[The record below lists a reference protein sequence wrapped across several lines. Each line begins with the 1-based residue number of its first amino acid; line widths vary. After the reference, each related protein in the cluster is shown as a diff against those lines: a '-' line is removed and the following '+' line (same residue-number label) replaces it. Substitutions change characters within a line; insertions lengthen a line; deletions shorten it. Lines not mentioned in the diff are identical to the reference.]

1 MDKESETSNH
11 QLLRCLKPELI
22 EILSADPELLLQY
35 AHSRKLVTENGYKKV
50 RAQQISTEKVTTLL
64 DLIYDGGRKASHGLL
79 ELLKEDT
86 FQENFPRLSILVN
99 PDPEEASKRTT
110 EDSTQQSRSTNQP
123 CMSVVSEIVTQK
135 QLLKVAGAMSRTWK
149 EVGIQV
155 LDISS
160 EKLDA
165 IEAENNTQKMRAF
178 RMLQTWRSRK
188 RENATAAK
196 LHDLLSHEDL
206 GLDPEV
212 LDSLLESS

>member
-1 MDKESETSNH
+1 
-11 QLLRCLKPELI
+11 
-22 EILSADPELLLQY
+22 
-35 AHSRKLVTENGYKKV
+35 
-50 RAQQISTEKVTTLL
+50 
-64 DLIYDGGRKASHGLL
+64 
-79 ELLKEDT
+79 
-86 FQENFPRLSILVN
+86 
-99 PDPEEASKRTT
+99 
-110 EDSTQQSRSTNQP
+110 
-123 CMSVVSEIVTQK
+123 
-135 QLLKVAGAMSRTWK
+135 MSRTWK

-206 GLDPEV
+206 GLGPEV